1 MDRAELPSLGFL
13 NAAGAG
19 QSFNNR
25 DLGARLHCCGDCR
38 ELVSRATARD
48 ASAGRSPAEESSRQR
63 ISDTLQELRRRLID
77 ERLQREALARGQ
89 HVVRNSETITGY
101 EMLLLPVV
109 RALDNPDADG
119 PLREKLRTGLKEL
132 LGSWRLGYLAICD
145 EPKTALDR
153 YPVQPRNIDE
163 GSTSLRAYFPRKGW
177 TIRFRSAGYPNK
189 VEQVLKNLE
198 ADGLT
203 YYALYGHH
211 RHRGVWGICRPT
223 GAQWKQSGQN
233 SCWWCTATACR
244 RAHVAIKRR
253 PTARIISGGHSV

>member
-13 NAAGAG
+13 NAAGMDSLSTIVISA
-19 QSFNNR
+19 
-25 DLGARLHCCGDCR
+25 
-38 ELVSRATARD
+38 LVSTAVATAVNWFLGPRQMLRQD
-48 ASAGRSPAEESSRQR
+48 AARRGEEVRRR
-63 ISDTLQELRRRLID
+63 IGDTLQELRRRLID

-163 GSTSLRAYFPRKGW
+163 GVGLLESLFHGRLDDPVPVQQAID
-177 TIRFRSAGYPNK
+177 T
-189 VEQVLKNLE
+189 VEQVLKN
-198 ADGLT
+198 
-203 YYALYGHH
+203 
-211 RHRGVWGICRPT
+211 
-223 GAQWKQSGQN
+223 S
-233 SCWWCTATACR
+233 
-244 RAHVAIKRR
+244 
-253 PTARIISGGHSV
+253 